1 MGELVQSYHES
12 QATEAQEAVL
22 MNISENLAFELI
34 GRREVALHVAKQQIA
49 ELAARVQRAEE
60 RARAAADER
69 GGCSGDCCE
78 PGAHSESP
86 FEPATDD

>member
-1 MGELVQSYHES
+1 
-12 QATEAQEAVL
+12 

-49 ELAARVQRAEE
+49 ELVARVQRAEQ
-60 RARAAADER
+60 AAQRLADEKA
-69 GGCSGDCCE
+69 GGCGGDCCE
-78 PGAHSESP
+78 PGAHSAPDSEDP